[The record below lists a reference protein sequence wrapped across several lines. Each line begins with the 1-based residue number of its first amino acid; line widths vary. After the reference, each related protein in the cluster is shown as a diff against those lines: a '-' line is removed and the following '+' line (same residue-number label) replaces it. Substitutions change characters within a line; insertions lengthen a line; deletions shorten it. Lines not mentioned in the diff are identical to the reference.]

1 MDSIGRP
8 PLARPWSYMGRLGIM
23 LDSIRFEHSIFALP
37 FAYLGMILAAGGWP
51 TLSQFIW
58 ITVAMVAA
66 RTVAMSANRLIDREM
81 DAENPRTAMR
91 ALPAKLLRPSDM
103 LGMLF
108 VSLVIFFFAAA
119 MLNTLA
125 LILAPVAAI
134 IVITYSYAKRFTW
147 TGHYWLGFA
156 DGIAPAGGWIGVAGD
171 LPLEAVILALA
182 VTTWVAGFDLI
193 YQCMDYDFDIP
204 RKLHT
209 IPVKWGIP
217 AALWW
222 ARVTHLLTIVFLVA
236 LGVMMSLW
244 WPYYIGVAIAAALLA
259 WEHSLV
265 KADDFSRVT
274 IAFFNINGVIAIIV
288 FIFTAVA
295 VLLEPGSGYAA

>member
-8 PLARPWSYMGRLGIM
+8 PLPRPWSFMGRLGIM

-37 FAYLGMILAAGGWP
+37 FAYLGMILAADGLP

-81 DAENPRTAMR
+81 DAENPRTSMR

-103 LGMLF
+103 MAMLV
-108 VSLVIFFFAAA
+108 VSLIIFFIAAYF
-119 MLNTLA
+119 LNPLA
-125 LILAPVAAI
+125 FMLAPVAAV

-156 DGIAPAGGWIGVAGD
+156 DGIAPAGGWIGVAGE
-171 LPLEAVILALA
+171 LPLEAVILAMA

-193 YQCMDYDFDIP
+193 YQCMDYDFDVP
-204 RKLHT
+204 RKIHT
-209 IPVKWGIP
+209 IPAKWGIA
-217 AALWW
+217 AALRWSR
-222 ARVTHLLTIVFLVA
+222 ATHFLTIVFLVW
-236 LGVMMSLW
+236 LGIMMSLA

-274 IAFFNINGVIAIIV
+274 MAFFNINGVIAIIV
-288 FIFTAVA
+288 FVFTVAA
-295 VLLEPGSGYAA
+295 VLVG

>member
-1 MDSIGRP
+1 MDNVGRP
-8 PLARPWSYMGRLGIM
+8 PLPRPWSLMGRLGIM

-37 FAYLGMILAAGGWP
+37 FAYLGMILASGGLP
-51 TLSQFIW
+51 TVWQFVW
-58 ITVAMVAA
+58 ITIAMVAA

-81 DAENPRTAMR
+81 DAENPRTVMR

-103 LGMLF
+103 LGMLI
-108 VSLVIFFFAAA
+108 VSLVIFFVAAA

-156 DGIAPAGGWIGVAGD
+156 DGIAPAGGWIGVTGE

-193 YQCMDYDFDIP
+193 YQCMDYDFDVP
-204 RKLHT
+204 RNIHT
-209 IPVKWGIP
+209 IPVKWGI
-217 AALWW
+217 AASLRW
-222 ARVTHLLTIVFLVA
+222 ARVTHLATVLFLIA
-236 LGVMMSLW
+236 LGVMMSLA
-244 WPYYIGVAIAAALLA
+244 WPFYIGVALAAILLA

-274 IAFFNINGVIAIIV
+274 VAFFNINGVIAIIV
-288 FIFTAVA
+288 FVFTAAA
-295 VLLEPGSGYAA
+295 VLLG